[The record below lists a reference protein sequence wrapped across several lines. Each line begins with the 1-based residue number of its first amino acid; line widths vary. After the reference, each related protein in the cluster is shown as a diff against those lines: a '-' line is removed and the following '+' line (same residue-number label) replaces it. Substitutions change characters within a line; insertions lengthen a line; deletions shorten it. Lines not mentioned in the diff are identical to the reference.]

1 MGVARSWISATALTK
16 AAALKREAELRESNR
31 RTECS
36 KVETLTIELDSVRR
50 ERDDAMSMHD
60 WLRLQMQQLASDRS
74 ESESRRAVETQSL
87 VQKLSEDKAWLAA
100 RCDEMQ
106 HVRLRH
112 RSTMLHV
119 AFPSAMDAG
128 GSSVGQAGCF
138 AGGMQQVEGAEKLKQ
153 EAEQN
158 AEILAAV
165 RRAYDEMQTKAKA
178 LELQANASIF
188 GAGCCPCWPL
198 CSLRSA

>member
-1 MGVARSWISATALTK
+1 
-16 AAALKREAELRESNR
+16 
-31 RTECS
+31 
-36 KVETLTIELDSVRR
+36 
-50 ERDDAMSMHD
+50 
-60 WLRLQMQQLASDRS
+60 
-74 ESESRRAVETQSL
+74 
-87 VQKLSEDKAWLAA
+87 
-100 RCDEMQ
+100 
-106 HVRLRH
+106 
-112 RSTMLHV
+112 MLHV
-119 AFPSAMDAG
+119 AFPSAMDACR
-128 GSSVGQAGCF
+128 SSVGQAGCF
-138 AGGMQQVEGAEKLKQ
+138 AGGVQQVEGAEKLKQ

>member
-1 MGVARSWISATALTK
+1 M
-16 AAALKREAELRESNR
+16 
-31 RTECS
+31 
-36 KVETLTIELDSVRR
+36 
-50 ERDDAMSMHD
+50 
-60 WLRLQMQQLASDRS
+60 
-74 ESESRRAVETQSL
+74 
-87 VQKLSEDKAWLAA
+87 
-100 RCDEMQ
+100 
-106 HVRLRH
+106 
-112 RSTMLHV
+112 
-119 AFPSAMDAG
+119 
-128 GSSVGQAGCF
+128 F
-138 AGGMQQVEGAEKLKQ
+138 AGGVQQVEGAEKLKQ